1 MKPGARTKVKN
12 IFTTSD
18 IAIAAFLLMRN
29 YRLISATISSGVY
42 NFCFEDPD
50 NNASAACIEYI
61 NSECSTFD
69 SNLRTLR
76 GMLRDNRK

>member
-1 MKPGARTKVKN
+1 MENKF
-12 IFTTSD
+12 ITSD

-29 YRLISATISSGVY
+29 YKLISATITSGVY
-42 NFCFEDPD
+42 NFLFKDPD
-50 NNASAACIEYI
+50 NTAPAACIEYI

>member
-1 MKPGARTKVKN
+1 MENRFV
-12 IFTTSD
+12 TSD

-29 YRLISATISSGVY
+29 YKLISATITSGVY

-50 NNASAACIEYI
+50 NSASTACIEYI

-76 GMLRDNRK
+76 GMLRDSKK